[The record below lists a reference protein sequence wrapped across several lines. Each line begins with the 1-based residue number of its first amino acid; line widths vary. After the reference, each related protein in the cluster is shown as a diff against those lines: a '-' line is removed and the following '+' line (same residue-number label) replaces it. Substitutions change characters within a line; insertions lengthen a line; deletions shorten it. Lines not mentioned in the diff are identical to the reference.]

1 MESKK
6 EEFETAVIVSN
17 FSDKRLVL
25 ENGQKFLA
33 MKGILKS
40 YRLENSTSEIKF
52 ILTNSSV
59 AYDLLKNFEELKIS
73 NKNLENIEV
82 QLTMISRNA
91 QISSTTN
98 DFEKKE
104 KKNNKQ
110 KFEPKIPSS
119 LKESMQKDDE
129 YYNAPYF
136 HRHFQDISSKAGII
150 SNDSPYITEEQKR
163 RIEEKES
170 RKKDISNVKFTNFLR
185 KPDNNDENIDLQPM
199 GDFYNNFKFRDENK
213 NKWVS
218 KRGFQVY

>member
-59 AYDLLKNFEELKIS
+59 AYDLLKKFEELKIS
-73 NKNLENIEV
+73 NKNLENIDV

-104 KKNNKQ
+104 KKK
-110 KFEPKIPSS
+110 
-119 LKESMQKDDE
+119 
-129 YYNAPYF
+129 
-136 HRHFQDISSKAGII
+136 
-150 SNDSPYITEEQKR
+150 
-163 RIEEKES
+163 
-170 RKKDISNVKFTNFLR
+170 
-185 KPDNNDENIDLQPM
+185 
-199 GDFYNNFKFRDENK
+199 
-213 NKWVS
+213 
-218 KRGFQVY
+218 